1 MKFRPAAIA
10 MLSFA
15 ALSTAP
21 SWAQNVKP
29 GLWEVK
35 NKMSSP
41 DPRLAAQMEMLQQQL
56 ANMPPEQ
63 RKMLEAMAA
72 RHTGINMPTMQD
84 GGMLV
89 KICMSREMAEQQR
102 FPMPEKGNCT
112 HQRAPVINN
121 AMKVSFTCTEPDA
134 SGEGELRFMGE
145 KAYALKMNV
154 TSAAMGGKK
163 TMTMDATGTWL
174 GADCGDVKPVP
185 MSPVKAK
192 P

>member
-1 MKFRPAAIA
+1 MYFRPAAIA
-10 MLSFA
+10 MLTFA
-15 ALSTAP
+15 AFATTP
-21 SWAQNVKP
+21 CWAQTVKP

-56 ANMPPEQ
+56 ANMAPEQ

-72 RHTGINMPTMQD
+72 RHTGIALPAMQD

-89 KICMSREMAEQQR
+89 KICMSREMVEQQR
-102 FPMPEKGNCT
+102 FPMPEKGQCT

-121 AMKVSFTCTEPDA
+121 AMKVSFTCTEPDT

-145 KAYALKMNV
+145 KAYALTMNV
-154 TSAAMGGKK
+154 TSAALGSKK
-163 TMTMDATGTWL
+163 TVTMDATGAWL
-174 GADCGDVKPVP
+174 GTDCGDIKPVP
-185 MSPVKAK
+185 MSLPKAK